1 MEKKTYGDKQREAQ
15 QLKKLEELRARAAKT
30 SPAPDSSETSAAP
43 PNKTK
48 AVKKT
53 PKADK
58 RVRRPA

>member
-15 QLKKLEELRARAAKT
+15 QLKKLEELRARAAKN
-30 SPAPDSSETSAAP
+30 SPTPDSSETAAAVP
-43 PNKTK
+43 DKTE
-48 AVKKT
+48 AAKKT